1 MNRILPPTHASINA
15 RQNFANWL
23 TRKME
28 ERNLTDD
35 ALADA
40 IGLDRKTILRYRHCQ
55 GVPRL
60 EVVATIYA
68 YFGEKKIDISLLDLG
83 GSDNG

>member
-1 MNRILPPTHASINA
+1 
-15 RQNFANWL
+15 
-23 TRKME
+23 ME

-35 ALADA
+35 ALAAA

-68 YFGEKKIDISLLDLG
+68 YFGEKKISIDLCDLG

>member
-23 TRKME
+23 TKKME

-35 ALADA
+35 ALAAA
-40 IGLDRKTILRYRHCQ
+40 IGLDRKTILRYRHCAA
-55 GVPRL
+55 VPRMD
-60 EVVATIYA
+60 VVATIYA
-68 YFGEKKIDISLLDLG
+68 YFGEKKIDISLLDDKG
-83 GSDNG
+83 N

>member
-28 ERNLTDD
+28 ERKLSDD
-35 ALADA
+35 ALAAA
-40 IGLDRKTILRYRHCQ
+40 IGLDRKTVLRYRHCQ

-68 YFGEKKIDISLLDLG
+68 YFGEKKIDISLLDDKG
-83 GSDNG
+83 N

>member
-1 MNRILPPTHASINA
+1 MNRILPLTHASIAA

-35 ALADA
+35 ALAAA
-40 IGLDRKTILRYRHCQ
+40 IGLDRKTILRYRHCAA
-55 GVPRL
+55 VPRMD
-60 EVVATIYA
+60 VVATIYS
-68 YFGEKKIDISLLDLG
+68 YFGEKKIDISLLDDKG
-83 GSDNG
+83 N

>member
-1 MNRILPPTHASINA
+1 MNRILPPTHASITA

-23 TRKME
+23 TKKMDERK
-28 ERNLTDD
+28 LSDD
-35 ALADA
+35 ALAAA

-55 GVPRL
+55 AVPRMD
-60 EVVATIYA
+60 VVATIYA
-68 YFGEKKIDISLLDLG
+68 YFGEKKIDISLRDIG

>member
-23 TRKME
+23 TKKMDERK
-28 ERNLTDD
+28 LTDD
-35 ALADA
+35 ALAAA
-40 IGLDRKTILRYRHCQ
+40 IGLDRKTILRYRHCSA
-55 GVPRL
+55 VPRL

-68 YFGEKKIDISLLDLG
+68 YFGEKKIDISLLDDKG
-83 GSDNG
+83 N

>member
-23 TRKME
+23 TKKMD

-35 ALADA
+35 ALAAA
-40 IGLDRKTILRYRHCQ
+40 IGLDRKTVLRYRHCAA
-55 GVPRL
+55 VPRMD
-60 EVVATIYA
+60 VVATIYA
-68 YFGEKKIDISLLDLG
+68 YFGEKKIDISLLDDKG
-83 GSDNG
+83 N

>member
-35 ALADA
+35 ALAAA
-40 IGLDRKTILRYRHCQ
+40 IGLDRKTILRYRHCAA
-55 GVPRL
+55 VPRL

-68 YFGEKKIDISLLDLG
+68 YFGEKKIDISLLDDKG
-83 GSDNG
+83 N

>member
-1 MNRILPPTHASINA
+1 MNRLLPPTHASINA

-23 TRKME
+23 TKKMDE
-28 ERNLTDD
+28 KKLSDD

-40 IGLDRKTILRYRHCQ
+40 IGLDRKTILRYRHCAA
-55 GVPRL
+55 VPRMD
-60 EVVATIYA
+60 VVADIYS
-68 YFGEKKIDISLLDLG
+68 YFGEKKISIDLRDIG

>member
-1 MNRILPPTHASINA
+1 MNRLLPPTHASINA

-23 TRKME
+23 TKKMDERK
-28 ERNLTDD
+28 LSDD
-35 ALADA
+35 ALAAA

-68 YFGEKKIDISLLDLG
+68 YFGEKKIDISLLD
-83 GSDNG
+83 DKCN

>member
-1 MNRILPPTHASINA
+1 MNRLLPPTHASINA

-28 ERNLTDD
+28 ERKLSDD
-35 ALADA
+35 ALAAA
-40 IGLDRKTILRYRHCQ
+40 IGLDRKTILRYRHCAA
-55 GVPRL
+55 VPRMD
-60 EVVATIYA
+60 VVATIYA
-68 YFGEKKIDISLLDLG
+68 YFGEKKISIDLRDIG

>member
-23 TRKME
+23 TKKMDERK
-28 ERNLTDD
+28 LSDD
-35 ALADA
+35 ALAAA
-40 IGLDRKTILRYRHCQ
+40 IGLDRKTILRYRHCSA
-55 GVPRL
+55 VPRL

>member
-1 MNRILPPTHASINA
+1 MNRILPPTHASIIA

-28 ERNLTDD
+28 EWNLTDD
-35 ALADA
+35 ALANA

-55 GVPRL
+55 AVPRMD
-60 EVVATIYA
+60 VVATIYA
-68 YFGEKKIDISLLDLG
+68 YFGEKKISIDLCDLG

>member
-1 MNRILPPTHASINA
+1 MNRILPPTHASIIA

-28 ERNLTDD
+28 EWNLTDD
-35 ALADA
+35 ALANA

-68 YFGEKKIDISLLDLG
+68 YFGEKKIDISLLDDKG
-83 GSDNG
+83 N

>member
-1 MNRILPPTHASINA
+1 MNRLLPPTHASINA

-23 TRKME
+23 TKKMDERK
-28 ERNLTDD
+28 LSDD
-35 ALADA
+35 ALAAA

-68 YFGEKKIDISLLDLG
+68 YFGEKKIDISLRDIG